1 MQSKLNKIQEYLNEN
16 LFDWNPKTNIMQITS
31 NELNLDFYQIDKNK
45 IIKLMEENP
54 LTEGFYKLNESG
66 EEFATVLA
74 YCHKILTLYKL
85 KNPIIN

>member
-1 MQSKLNKIQEYLNEN
+1 MEAKLNKIQDYLKEN
-16 LFDWNPKTNIMQITS
+16 LFDWNPKTNIMKMVS

-54 LTEGFYKLNESG
+54 LTESFYKLNDSG

-74 YCHKILTLYKL
+74 YCHKILNLYNI

>member
-16 LFDWNPKTNIMQITS
+16 LFDWNPKTNIMQIAS
-31 NELNLDFYQIDKNK
+31 NDLNLDFYQIDKNK

-54 LTEGFYKLNESG
+54 LTESFYKLNKSG
-66 EEFATVLA
+66 EEFATVLG
-74 YCHKILTLYKL
+74 YCLKILTLYKI